1 MNAER
6 SEKLAEVGNAAT
18 EFEGEIRELIRG
30 RDVTF
35 LRTPAKSAGDAS
47 NLNSLIQ
54 RVANTSTGEIDNL
67 IMQLQDMRE
76 FLQNEGDRVQQEIAD
91 FAKVSQ
97 TARNHVDLMAD
108 HLAQWRSGI
117 ETEVE
122 VPPAAE

>member
-18 EFEGEIRELIRG
+18 EFEGEIRELIRS

-54 RVANTSTGEIDNL
+54 RVANTSTSEIDNL

-76 FLQNEGDRVQQEIAD
+76 FLQNEGDRVQREIAD
-91 FAKVSQ
+91 FAKTSQ
-97 TARNHVDLMAD
+97 TARDHVDLMAD
-108 HLAQWRSGI
+108 HLAQWRSGVD
-117 ETEVE
+117 TAVTA
-122 VPPAAE
+122 VPAE

>member
-6 SEKLAEVGNAAT
+6 SEKLAEAGSAAT
-18 EFEGEIRELIRG
+18 EFEGEIRELIRS

-54 RVANTSTGEIDNL
+54 RVASTSTGEIDNL

-76 FLQNEGDRVQQEIAD
+76 FLQNEGERVQQEIAD
-91 FAKVSQ
+91 FAKTSQ
-97 TARNHVDLMAD
+97 TARDHVDLMAD
-108 HLAQWRSGI
+108 HLMQWRSGV
-117 ETEVE
+117 ETEVTSA
-122 VPPAAE
+122 PAE